1 MNTCRPSDGHTC
13 STWVSCLM
21 LSCAFFF
28 ASAFASPIPPDAIVQ
43 GVRVQDVS
51 ISPDGRYLAIVA
63 QQNGTAFVMLKD
75 RSSTAVPST
84 VYEPTTQLPY
94 LPRVCRWAKS
104 ARLVCTLSLLLPSG
118 RMPRYLDLK
127 MIAINPDG
135 SKPVVLLENDDTVWP
150 VRPRVIDWQR
160 QN

>member
-1 MNTCRPSDGHTC
+1 MNTCRSSAGYTC
-13 STWVSCLM
+13 VAWVICSM
-21 LSCAFFF
+21 LSCAFSF

-63 QQNGTAFVMLKD
+63 QQNGTAFVMVKD

-94 LPRVCRWAKS
+94 LPRACRWAKS
-104 ARLVCTLSLLLPSG
+104 ARLVCKAFAAALSKENKNQKLIITDLIGDGFVAQTNREIVAFLDEHLPIAERSG
-118 RMPRYLDLK
+118 
-127 MIAINPDG
+127 
-135 SKPVVLLENDDTVWP
+135 E
-150 VRPRVIDWQR
+150 
-160 QN
+160 